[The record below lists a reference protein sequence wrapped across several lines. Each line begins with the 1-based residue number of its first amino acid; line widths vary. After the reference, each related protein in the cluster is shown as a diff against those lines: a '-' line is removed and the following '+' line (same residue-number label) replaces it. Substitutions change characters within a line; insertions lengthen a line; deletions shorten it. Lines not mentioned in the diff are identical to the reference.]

1 MAPID
6 SAAQQA
12 SDLPADRELLR
23 QVALGG
29 AAAMREVYARCSARA
44 FAIAVRL
51 LPTRADAE
59 EILQETFLEV
69 WRRAREFD
77 PERGG
82 LETWVTTI
90 ARTRAIDRLRSL
102 GTASRMVE
110 GASQQPPPVS
120 ATPPPPDESAS
131 RSQDEQRVRLAMAQL
146 PSEQRE
152 VVLLAYFDGLSQS
165 EIARK
170 TGQPLGTVKTR
181 ARLALEKLAVLLE
194 SRAASAS
201 G

>member
-1 MAPID
+1 MAPND

-12 SDLPADRELLR
+12 SDLSADRDLLK
-23 QVALGG
+23 QVALGN
-29 AAAMREVYARCSARA
+29 AVAMREVYARCSARA

-59 EILQETFLEV
+59 EVLQEAFLEV

-90 ARTRAIDRLRSL
+90 ARTRSIDRLRSL
-102 GTASRMVE
+102 GTVSRMVE
-110 GASQQPPPVS
+110 GVAQQPPPAS
-120 ATPPPPDESAS
+120 ATPPSPDDSAS
-131 RSQDEQRVRLAMAQL
+131 AAQDQSRVRAAMTQL
-146 PSEQRE
+146 PPEQRE

-181 ARLALEKLAVLLE
+181 ARLALEKLAMLLE
-194 SRAASAS
+194 SRTPGAS

>member
-1 MAPID
+1 MAPND

-12 SDLPADRELLR
+12 SDLSADRDLLK

-29 AAAMREVYARCSARA
+29 AAAMRVVYARCSARA
-44 FAIAVRL
+44 FAISVRL

-59 EILQETFLEV
+59 EVLQETFLEV

-90 ARTRAIDRLRSL
+90 ARTRSIDRLRAL
-102 GTASRMVE
+102 GTVSRMVE
-110 GASQQPPPVS
+110 GVAQQPPPVS
-120 ATPPPPDESAS
+120 ATPPSPDDCAAAV
-131 RSQDEQRVRLAMAQL
+131 QDQGRVRAAMARL
-146 PSEQRE
+146 PPEQRE
-152 VVLLAYFDGLSQS
+152 VVLLGYFDGLSQS
-165 EIARK
+165 EIAKK

-181 ARLALEKLAVLLE
+181 ARLALEKLAVLLD
-194 SRAASAS
+194 APPVSAS

>member
-1 MAPID
+1 MAPND

-12 SDLPADRELLR
+12 SDLSADRDLLK
-23 QVALGG
+23 QVALGD
-29 AAAMREVYARCSARA
+29 AAAMRGVYARCSARA

-59 EILQETFLEV
+59 EVLQETFLEV

-77 PERGG
+77 PARGG

-102 GTASRMVE
+102 GTVSRMVD
-110 GASQQPPPVS
+110 GVAQQPPPVS
-120 ATPPPPDESAS
+120 ATPPSPDDAAS
-131 RSQDEQRVRLAMAQL
+131 QAQEQARVRAAMAQL
-146 PSEQRE
+146 PPEQRE
-152 VVLLAYFDGLSQS
+152 VVLLAYFDGWSQS
-165 EIARK
+165 EIAQR

-194 SRAASAS
+194 ARPVSAS

>member
-1 MAPID
+1 MAPKD
-6 SAAQQA
+6 SAAEQA
-12 SDLPADRELLR
+12 SDLSADRDLLR

-29 AAAMREVYARCSARA
+29 AAAMRGVYARCAARA

-59 EILQETFLEV
+59 EVLQETFLEV

-82 LETWVTTI
+82 METWVTTI

-102 GTASRMVE
+102 GTVSRMVE
-110 GASQQPPPVS
+110 GVSQQQPPVS
-120 ATPPPPDESAS
+120 ATPPSPDAAASAA
-131 RSQDEQRVRLAMAQL
+131 QDQARVRAALEQL
-146 PSEQRE
+146 PPEQRE

-194 SRAASAS
+194 SSPAGTS

>member
-1 MAPID
+1 MAPKD
-6 SAAQQA
+6 SAAEQA
-12 SDLPADRELLR
+12 SDLSADRDLLR

-29 AAAMREVYARCSARA
+29 AAAMRDVYARCAARA
-44 FAIAVRL
+44 FAIAIRL

-59 EILQETFLEV
+59 EVLQETFLEV

-82 LETWVTTI
+82 METWVTTI

-102 GTASRMVE
+102 GTVSRMVE
-110 GASQQPPPVS
+110 GVSQQPPPVS
-120 ATPPPPDESAS
+120 ATPPSPDDAASAA
-131 RSQDEQRVRLAMAQL
+131 QEQARVRAALEQL
-146 PSEQRE
+146 PPEQRE
-152 VVLLAYFDGLSQS
+152 VVLLGYFDGLSQS

-194 SRAASAS
+194 SIPAGTS